1 MAVTHLSDVFVGLW
15 PGSDRFSFCSAQRK
29 SSEKAHP
36 ASLHW
41 CTPQNSAVR
50 TALNANYLTVPFWL
64 RFWIVRFPPQFKSCC
79 VTYRSFCPGFL
90 PKIKAVY
97 ILFLHT
103 LSFCLVNSHA
113 QYGMCLLV
121 RETMLVMRHW
131 TRFCKSALLNSLFQL
146 TVFKK
151 NDSAVLVCHCVLIH
165 YEVLFLVVACSL
177 WVWFNKFVFDTKL
190 ITNHTS

>member
-15 PGSDRFSFCSAQRK
+15 PGSDRFSFCCAQRK

-41 CTPQNSAVR
+41 CAPQNSDVR
-50 TALNANYLTVPFWL
+50 TALNFNYLTVPFRL
-64 RFWIVRFPPQFKSCC
+64 RFWTMRFPSQFKSCC

-90 PKIKAVY
+90 PKIKLFLTPKAIY
-97 ILFLHT
+97 TLFLHT
-103 LSFCLVNSHA
+103 LSFCLVNSNA

-146 TVFKK
+146 TV
-151 NDSAVLVCHCVLIH
+151 
-165 YEVLFLVVACSL
+165 
-177 WVWFNKFVFDTKL
+177 
-190 ITNHTS
+190 